1 MNDYTFGNFLYTL
14 RLEKGL
20 SQSQFGE
27 MLGVSNK
34 AVSKWETGSAK
45 PNTALIPKI
54 AEIFNISVEELF
66 ACKRFEKDSQY
77 VVIKNHLSNVKIK
90 YAVLSSLFLSHVI
103 TLPLLLIE
111 FICIIMSFHIPD
123 DIVGPLGSLVFIF
136 SFTVSITALVIYRK
150 NFKQANTHSENT
162 YSSRFIITIRVS
174 HLFSGLVCLFIFIT
188 TIFIYLLI
196 LNFSTNMKSAKIFL
210 SFAIFFFIIFL
221 GTFICLTNI
230 KRLLKI
236 ESTKSTNKDKKPIKF
251 YELPIWAKICY
262 ISFIVVGLFFVFFQI
277 LQFFN
282 NDLFLIRFIL
292 QILLFAFG
300 SPLLIY
306 MIKNK

>member
-123 DIVGPLGSLVFIF
+123 DIVF
-136 SFTVSITALVIYRK
+136 R
-150 NFKQANTHSENT
+150 
-162 YSSRFIITIRVS
+162 
-174 HLFSGLVCLFIFIT
+174 
-188 TIFIYLLI
+188 
-196 LNFSTNMKSAKIFL
+196 
-210 SFAIFFFIIFL
+210 
-221 GTFICLTNI
+221 
-230 KRLLKI
+230 
-236 ESTKSTNKDKKPIKF
+236 
-251 YELPIWAKICY
+251 
-262 ISFIVVGLFFVFFQI
+262 
-277 LQFFN
+277 
-282 NDLFLIRFIL
+282 
-292 QILLFAFG
+292 
-300 SPLLIY
+300 
-306 MIKNK
+306 